1 MAGNQDHHHC
11 FRIRVSTVVK
21 RHLTMVSYNPY
32 KGNSDKG
39 KPFIGMA
46 YNVRGLVHH
55 HRGETLRHAS
65 RYSAREK
72 AASSAY

>member
-1 MAGNQDHHHC
+1 
-11 FRIRVSTVVK
+11 
-21 RHLTMVSYNPY
+21 MVSYNPY